1 VSTLYP
7 ATYPVYRRAGYE
19 MAGTLTRYKVPLASL
34 YGLGDEPLNVR
45 RIGEED
51 FPLIEAMYKERA
63 RRTAGQVDRNAFMW
77 RRALRPPGGG
87 GYGYLIEG
95 PRGGEPEGYLVFSHK
110 DLGGLRYELHVR
122 ELVALTAGAS
132 RRLLRL
138 LADHRSMAHH
148 AIVPAAPAEA
158 VFMLPAEEPLEITE
172 RMHWMMR
179 VLDVP
184 SALAARGYPVAAQ
197 GELHLDVRDDIMA
210 ANDGR
215 FVLSVSG
222 GKGEV
227 APGGKGTVKI
237 DVRGLAPLFTGHL
250 SAEELIT
257 VGLIEGPPSELA
269 VATSLFAGPSP
280 WMQEMF

>member
-1 VSTLYP
+1 
-7 ATYPVYRRAGYE
+7 
-19 MAGTLTRYKVPLASL
+19 
-34 YGLGDEPLNVR
+34 
-45 RIGEED
+45 
-51 FPLIEAMYKERA
+51 
-63 RRTAGQVDRNAFMW
+63 MW

-87 GYGYLIEG
+87 GYGYLVEG
-95 PRGGEPEGYLVFSHK
+95 GGVPVGYLVFSHK

-158 VFMLPAEEPLEITE
+158 VFMLPAEEPLEIAE

-184 SALAARGYPVAAQ
+184 SALSARGYSIAVQ

-210 ANDGR
+210 ANDGK

-227 APGGKGTVKI
+227 KPGGKGTVKI

-257 VGLIEGPPSELA
+257 VGLVDGSHADLS
-269 VATSLFAGPSP
+269 VATSIFAGPSP